1 MWILPKNL
9 SPIFPSVS
17 VTEESTSACIEYL
30 EKTSGWLLFVKS
42 KPLPLKTLLRRWK
55 QGYYPRLQYGLIS
68 GAFLGRHSQVARWY
82 RQVFHVSHSAMQD
95 VEKRI
100 TTLATCSHRSSKASQ
115 DADLPLFSWKT
126 SRESSAQNS
135 EETIGTT
142 QPEHPFC
149 SMSSGNWKDW
159 ITSQRQE
166 YLMRRARS
174 TSTETPRHISVRE
187 LSYWPT
193 ARSRDWKDSANA
205 SQNHSRVESG
215 KCTLGEFVHSMHG
228 PADQTKANTGGNPQ
242 ESATNDLLFPEMK
255 NWPTPAVV
263 DGGKIGN
270 KPNFGQIC
278 LSNHPAIVGLPTR
291 EKGIKSGKEPIW
303 PTITVSDSLGSRREG
318 YMDDGKERAASNPR
332 KETLTGH
339 SGTTLND
346 AMDKWATP
354 QSRDYKGGEAPEKW
368 KARAE
373 KKKAEG
379 IDLHLPLD
387 TQALQSP
394 GENWSTPTALWGSMY
409 FESNADQRHTP
420 SLATQATWAT
430 PQCQDAHNVNQSCTE
445 HKTLPSQ
452 LTKMGKTMKLNVRWV
467 ETLLG
472 IPMGWLCPECPPS
485 VIKNWQKYILGC
497 TAAYLASMNSGWPE
511 TESAPQLL
519 KQPSE
524 HSSTDC

>member
-42 KPLPLKTLLRRWK
+42 KPLPLKTLCRRWK
-55 QGYYPRLQYGLIS
+55 QGYYPRLRYGLTS
-68 GAFLGRHSQVARWY
+68 GAFLGRHSLVAQWF
-82 RQVFHVSHSAMQD
+82 QQGFHVSHSAMQD
-95 VEKRI
+95 VEKL
-100 TTLATCSHRSSKASQ
+100 TTIRATCSPQSSKASQ

-126 SRESSAQNS
+126 SKESSAQS
-135 EETIGTT
+135 SQETIGTT

-149 SMSSGNWKDW
+149 SMFCENWKDW

-174 TSTETPRHISVRE
+174 TSTATQHHTSAKE
-187 LSYWPT
+187 LSSWPT

-228 PADQTKANTGGNPQ
+228 PADPTKANSLGNPQ
-242 ESATNDLLFPEMK
+242 ESATSEPSFPEMQ
-255 NWPTPAVV
+255 NWPTPTVAE
-263 DGGKIGN
+263 GEKIGN

-278 LSNHPAIVGLPTR
+278 LSNHPAIVGTPTR
-291 EKGIKSGKEPIW
+291 EKGVKSGKEP
-303 PTITVSDSLGSRREG
+303 
-318 YMDDGKERAASNPR
+318 
-332 KETLTGH
+332 
-339 SGTTLND
+339 
-346 AMDKWATP
+346 MDKWATP

-379 IDLHLPLD
+379 ISLHLPLD

-394 GENWSTPTALWGSMY
+394 GQNWSTPTALWGSMY

-430 PQCQDAHNVNQSCTE
+430 PQCQDAHNVKQTCTD

-472 IPMGWLCPECPPS
+472 VPMGWLCPECPPS

-497 TAAYLASMNSGWPE
+497 TAASHASMNSEWPE
-511 TESAPQLL
+511 TEYAPLPL
-519 KQPSE
+519 KQLSE